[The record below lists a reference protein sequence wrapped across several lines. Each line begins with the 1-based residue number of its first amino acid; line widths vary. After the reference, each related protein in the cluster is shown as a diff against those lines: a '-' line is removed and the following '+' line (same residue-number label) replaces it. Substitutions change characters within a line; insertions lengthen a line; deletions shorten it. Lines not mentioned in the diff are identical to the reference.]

1 MPRSMTGFGKAGAEF
16 NGETVTVELTS
27 VNHRYL
33 DCSLRL
39 PHGWNALDAPLKKTV
54 KDSLARGKVSMNVV
68 RRKVHTSPSVQFDVE
83 LARQYVEASRELSH
97 LLGTFENLTLDTL
110 TQLDGVVYQEEP
122 EEDLAAIEPHVQRA
136 LDEALKQLAAMR
148 AHEGEAL
155 VQDITSRIATMRGQ
169 LQTIEEQLPAIR
181 SQYEERLRTRIA
193 ELNAD
198 AAVSEERLAVEMA
211 MLADKSDVS
220 EEVTRLVAHFDHA
233 EKMLTQDEPI
243 GRKLDFLIQEMQRE
257 INTLGV
263 KVRDSDVAHTVL
275 EMKSELE
282 KIREQVQNI
291 E

>member
-1 MPRSMTGFGKAGAEF
+1 MPRSMTGFGKANAECD
-16 NGETVTVELTS
+16 GEVVTVELTS

-39 PHGWNALDAPLKKTV
+39 PHGWNAFDPALKKTI
-54 KDSLARGKVSMNVV
+54 KDTLARGKVSMTVV
-68 RRKVHTSPSVQFDVE
+68 RRKLQISPSVKFDIE

-110 TQLDGVVYQEEP
+110 TQMDGVLFQEEA
-122 EEDLAAIEPHVQRA
+122 EEDLAAFEPHLQQA
-136 LDEALKQLAAMR
+136 LRDALEQLGEMR
-148 AHEGEAL
+148 SHEGEAL
-155 VQDITSRIATMRGQ
+155 VNDVNERLATLRRH
-169 LQTIEEQLPAIR
+169 LKSIEDDLPAIR
-181 SQYEERLRTRIA
+181 EHHENRLRTRVA
-193 ELNAD
+193 ELNAE

-211 MLADKSDVS
+211 ILADKSDVS
-220 EEVTRLVAHFDHA
+220 EEVTRLNAHFDHA
-233 EKMLTQDEPI
+233 DKMLALDEPI

-263 KVRDSDVAHTVL
+263 KVRDSGTAHTVL

-282 KIREQVQNI
+282 KIREQIQNI